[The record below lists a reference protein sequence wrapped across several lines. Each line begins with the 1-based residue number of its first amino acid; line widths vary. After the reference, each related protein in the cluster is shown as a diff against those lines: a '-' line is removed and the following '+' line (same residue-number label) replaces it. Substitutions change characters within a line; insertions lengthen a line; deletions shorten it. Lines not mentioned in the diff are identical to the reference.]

1 MAAWLNVCRF
11 TPTLGG
17 TTDWTYSA
25 AVTGYQS
32 PALAGVVNGRL
43 YKYRA
48 ESADLSQ
55 WELGEGTYNTG
66 TGVLARTTVTYNS
79 SGTGTGTG
87 QSGAGTKINFSTV
100 PQVAVVALKEDL
112 LAIEE
117 ANAFSATQQA
127 QARSNIFAA
136 PFDAMGYTG
145 MQINGAMEVSQENV
159 GNQFTFGNVTPAYI
173 ADGFISIY
181 AHTAATAVIKGQ
193 QIAPP
198 GSPSFGL
205 AFQNCIQVTSTTAFS
220 SPGVGDIGPTIY
232 QLIEGYRWMRLG
244 FGNANGQSVTIG
256 FWIYATIAGTATL
269 SIRNNAINRSYLSNF
284 TINNA
289 TTWEYKTI
297 TVPPETT
304 GAWLTTN
311 GVGAYVAISSF
322 AGSNFQST
330 NGAWNTGNFLTTSST
345 TNFFVSNN
353 NVMCLTGF
361 GIWPGSEA
369 PNAARSPFIM
379 RPYDQELILCQRYLR
394 KSFPRATAIAQNAGI
409 AGAVTIKNPIALG
422 DPSEIVYFSP
432 TMRATPVIT
441 TYNPSAANANWRD
454 ITAASD
460 VTVSVD
466 PGGVL
471 NDSSLL
477 LATSGTVTTLGDI
490 LGIHYKADA
499 RL

>member
-1 MAAWLNVCRF
+1 MAAWLNVCRY

-25 AVTGYQS
+25 AVAGYQS

-55 WELGEGTYNTG
+55 WEMGEGAYNTA

-100 PQVAVVALKEDL
+100 PQIAVVALKEDL
-112 LAIEE
+112 IAVEE
-117 ANAFSATQQA
+117 ANAFTATQQA
-127 QARSNIFAA
+127 QARINIFAA

-145 MQINGAMEVSQENV
+145 LQINGAMEVSQENV
-159 GNQFTFGNVTPAYI
+159 ATQITFGNFTLPYVI
-173 ADGFISIY
+173 DGFIALY
-181 AHTAATAVIKGQ
+181 NHGAATAVIKGQ
-193 QIAPP
+193 QVAPP

-205 AFQNCIQVTSTTAFS
+205 AFPNCLQIISTTAFS
-220 SPGVGDIGPTIY
+220 SPAAGDIGPTVY
-232 QLIEGYRWMRLG
+232 QPVEGYRWSRLG
-244 FGNANGQSVTIG
+244 FGNANAQSVTVG
-256 FWIYATIAGTATL
+256 FWIYATIAGTAVL
-269 SIRNNAINRSYLSNF
+269 AIRNGAANRTYLANF

-297 TVPPETT
+297 TVPPDTT
-304 GAWLTTN
+304 GTWLTTN
-311 GVGAYVAISSF
+311 GIGAYVGIGSF
-322 AGSNFQST
+322 SGATYQGT
-330 NGAWNTGNFLTTSST
+330 NAAWQAGNFVSTSAA

-353 NVMCLTGF
+353 NVMCVAGF
-361 GIWPGSEA
+361 GMWPGTEA
-369 PNAARSPFIM
+369 PLAARSPLIM

-409 AGAVTIKNPIALG
+409 AGAITIKNPIALG
-422 DPSEIVYFSP
+422 DPSVIVYFSP
-432 TMRATPVIT
+432 TMRATPTIT

-454 ITAASD
+454 ITAGSD

-477 LATSGTVTTLGDI
+477 LATTGTVTTLGDI